1 MERGRKSRVQPAL
14 GPPRAM
20 LRPWGCDP
28 SQTIESEAW
37 VLLKFCSG
45 HSPLSDITTMM
56 VACMGRG
63 EVLKSRPLVL

>member
-1 MERGRKSRVQPAL
+1 MERGRKSKVLPAL

-20 LRPWGCDP
+20 LHPWGCDP
-28 SQTIESEAW
+28 SQTTESEA
-37 VLLKFCSG
+37 LLKSCSG